1 MFGIYTATRY
11 LLYHR
16 WADVRKSF
24 DGLSGIVTNELRM
37 PLQLG
42 DVFIFL
48 NKRRTHIKLLQW
60 EGTAIIC
67 ITSAWKKAPSSCRY
81 GPAMA
86 VIASVVVFLRYFD
99 VSERKN
105 LYYCMFTTTLP
116 TTLFVSTSRCALRN
130 SSNGKALCIC
140 GFKTSFSNK

>member
-1 MFGIYTATRY
+1 MFSIHTATRY

-24 DGLSGIVTNELRM
+24 DGLSGIVTNELKM

-60 EGTAIIC
+60 EGDGY
-67 ITSAWKKAPSSCRY
+67 S
-81 GPAMA
+81 
-86 VIASVVVFLRYFD
+86 
-99 VSERKN
+99 
-105 LYYCMFTTTLP
+105 LYYKRLEEGTFELP
-116 TTLFVSTSRCALRN
+116 LWACDGSHSIITAKQLLLILQGISLKKVVYRKRYLPPQAV
-130 SSNGKALCIC
+130 
-140 GFKTSFSNK
+140 